1 MYNDTIAAIATGITN
16 AGIGIIRISGDNA
29 ITVIENIYKSVK
41 GKKTS
46 ELDSHHLYLGNI
58 FNENEIYDEVL
69 LSVMKAPH
77 SYTGEDTV
85 EINCHGGMFV
95 CKKILRLVLDNG
107 ARLAD
112 PGEFTKRAFING
124 RMDLSRAEAV
134 MDLISAENEFAAKN
148 SISQLKG
155 SVQTQIV
162 DLREKILHELAFIE
176 AALDDPEHYD
186 LSEYSSVLS
195 DKINSYIYNLD
206 KIISASERGSLMK
219 NGIKTAILGK
229 PNAGKSSVLNM
240 LSGYERAIV
249 TDIAGTTRD
258 TIEESVRIGDFQ
270 LNLIDTAGIRDTED
284 TVEKIGVDKAR
295 EKAMDAD
302 LILFVADSSVKLD
315 ENDRQ
320 IIQMIKNSKTIVLYN
335 KTDLEP
341 ECKIEDIVNLF
352 GRDVPYTEFSTKS
365 GQGLED
371 FVDKLSETFDLQAFQ
386 LNEELVITNVRQQ
399 EELKKSRESLLLVV
413 DGINNFMPE
422 DVLAVDIMDAY
433 KHLGYIIGDEVEDDL
448 VNKIFSEFCM
458 GK

>member
-29 ITVIENIYKSVK
+29 ISVIENIYKTVN
-41 GKKTS
+41 GKKAS
-46 ELDSHHLYLGNI
+46 ELESHHLYLGHISDDNG
-58 FNENEIYDEVL
+58 IYDEVL

-85 EINCHGGMFV
+85 EINCHGGMFL
-95 CKKILRLVLDNG
+95 CKKILKLVLDNG

-112 PGEFTKRAFING
+112 PGEFTKRAFLNG

-134 MDLISAENEFAAKN
+134 MDLISAENDFAARN

-155 SVQTQIV
+155 SVQTQIA

-186 LSEYSSVLS
+186 LSEYSQLLS
-195 DKINSYIYNLD
+195 EKINSYIISID

-219 NGIKTAILGK
+219 NGIRTAILGK

-270 LNLIDTAGIRDTED
+270 LNLIDTAGIRDTD
-284 TVEKIGVDKAR
+284 DVVEKIGVDKAI
-295 EKAMDAD
+295 EKALEAD
-302 LILFVADSSVKLD
+302 LILFVADSSVSLD

-320 IIQMIKNSKTIVLYN
+320 IISLIKNCKTIVLYN
-335 KTDLEP
+335 KTDLDP
-341 ECKIEDIVNLF
+341 KCSIEEIVDLF
-352 GRDVPYTEFSTKS
+352 GREVLYTEFSTKS
-365 GQGLED
+365 GKGLED
-371 FVDKLSETFDLQAFQ
+371 FVDKLSKTFDLQVFQ

-422 DVLAVDIMDAY
+422 DVLAVDLMDVY

>member
-29 ITVIENIYKSVK
+29 ISVIDKIYVSCK
-41 GKKTS
+41 GKKAS
-46 ELDSHHLYLGNI
+46 ELESHHLYLGNI
-58 FNENEIYDEVL
+58 FCDDEVYDEVL

-85 EINCHGGMFV
+85 EINCHGGIYI
-95 CKKILRLVLDNG
+95 CKKILKLVLDNG
-107 ARLAD
+107 ARLSE
-112 PGEFTKRAFING
+112 PGEFTKRAFLNG

-134 MDLISAENEFAAKN
+134 MDLINAENEFAAKN

-155 SVQTQIV
+155 SVYKEIV
-162 DLREKILHELAFIE
+162 ELREKVLHELAFIE

-195 DKINSYIYNLD
+195 DKTGAFIKNINDILN
-206 KIISASERGSLMK
+206 ASERGSIMK
-219 NGIKTAILGK
+219 NGIRTAILGK

-240 LSGYERAIV
+240 LSGYDRAIV

-258 TIEESVRIGDFQ
+258 IIEESVRVGDFQ
-270 LNLIDTAGIRDTED
+270 LNLTDTAGIRDTED
-284 TVEKIGVDKAR
+284 VVEKIGVDKAI

-302 LILFVADSSVKLD
+302 LILFVADSSVGLD
-315 ENDRQ
+315 ENDKQ
-320 IIQMIKNSKTIVLYN
+320 IIKLIRNCKTIILFN
-335 KTDLEP
+335 KTDLVS
-341 ECKIEDIVNLF
+341 ECEIDEIMELF
-352 GRDVPYTEFSTKS
+352 GKKVPYVEFSTKS
-365 GQGLED
+365 GKGLAD
-371 FVDKLSETFDLQAFQ
+371 FVDKLSESFNLQAFK
-386 LNEELVITNVRQQ
+386 LNEDLVITNIRQQ
-399 EELKKSRESLLLVV
+399 DELKKSAESLQFVL
-413 DGINNFMPE
+413 DGIDNNMPE
-422 DVLAVDIMDAY
+422 DVLAVDLMDAY

>member
-1 MYNDTIAAIATGITN
+1 MLNDTIAAIATGITN

-29 ITVIENIYKSVK
+29 IAVIENIYKTIK
-41 GKKTS
+41 GKKPS
-46 ELDSHHLYLGNI
+46 ELESHHLYLGNI
-58 FNENEIYDEVL
+58 FDKEEILDEVL

-85 EINCHGGMFV
+85 EINCHGGIFV
-95 CKKILRLVLDNG
+95 CKKILKLVLDNG
-107 ARLAD
+107 ARLAE
-112 PGEFTKRAFING
+112 PGEFTKRAFLNG

-155 SVQTQIV
+155 SVYKTIV

-186 LSEYSSVLS
+186 LTQYSPELLE
-195 DKINSYIYNLD
+195 KINSYINTID
-206 KIISASERGSLMK
+206 KILAVSESGSIMK
-219 NGIKTAILGK
+219 NGIRTAILGK
-229 PNAGKSSVLNM
+229 PNAGKSSILNM

-258 TIEESVRIGDFQ
+258 TIEESVRIGDYQ

-284 TVEKIGVDKAR
+284 IVEKIGVDKAI
-295 EKAMDAD
+295 EKALEAD

-315 ENDRQ
+315 QNDRQ
-320 IIQMIKNSKTIVLYN
+320 IISLIKNCKTIVLYN
-335 KTDLEP
+335 KTDLDQKCSIDE
-341 ECKIEDIVNLF
+341 ILQLF
-352 GRDVPYTEFSTKS
+352 EKNIPYTEFSTKS
-365 GQGLED
+365 GKGLEN
-371 FVDKLSETFDLQAFQ
+371 FVDKLSETFNLQAFQ
-386 LNEELVITNVRQQ
+386 LNEELVITSVRQQ
-399 EELKKSRESLLLVV
+399 EELKKCRESLLLVV
-413 DGINNFMPE
+413 EGINNFMPE